1 MENRIWDPIHEC
13 MDPEQRRQLQLNRL
27 KMTVA
32 RCYALQA
39 PYRAKMDA
47 AGVKPEDIQTLEDIA
62 LLPFNT
68 KQDLR
73 DHYPKGYFAADQA
86 DMVRIHSTSGT
97 TGNPVI
103 MGYTRKDLDVW
114 QECMARAL
122 TSVGADQTS
131 VVQVSYGYGLFTG
144 GLGAHDGAQ
153 RIGALVI
160 PTSGGNTHRQVQLMH
175 DMGTTHLCCTPS
187 YALYLAEAIEA
198 SPYSLEEFKLRV
210 GLFGAE
216 AWSEDM
222 RAELEKRLNIK
233 ARDIYGLTE
242 VTGPSVSMQCLEGV
256 GMHVQEDHFYP
267 EIIDPDTLKP
277 LPDGQVGELVFST
290 ISKEGMPLLR
300 YRTRDLCSLTRGTC
314 VCGRTTVRMSRI
326 LGRTDD
332 MLIIRG
338 VNVFPTQIESALLN
352 LGMEPN
358 YMITVD
364 RINNLDQMQVEVE
377 MSDAMFSDEMRQ
389 VEAVEN
395 RIRKEIENIIGI
407 SFKLKLCE
415 PKSLP
420 RFEGKS
426 KRVKDLR
433 KR

>member
-1 MENRIWDPIHEC
+1 MVNRIWDPIHEC
-13 MDPEQRRQLQLNRL
+13 MDPEERRQLQLNRL

-198 SPYSLEEFKLRV
+198 SPYSLDEFKLQV

-290 ISKEGMPLLR
+290 ISKEGVPLLR

-407 SFKLKLCE
+407 SFRLKLCE